1 MNILIVDD
9 ISDNRDSLERLIQQ
23 YSRKYSVETK
33 VFSAKNGQEGVDICN
48 AYAIDLIFMDIIM
61 PVMDGLEATQ
71 IIKKK
76 NPSIMIIVVSSEND
90 EKIKTEILQAGA
102 EDYVLKPFSSA
113 IMINRLNNYSKLI
126 NSRNSI
132 GYQTKAINIFTR
144 NIYSYQLK
152 FFLSNDDELAQF
164 WETMLV
170 RLEFQNHIAQ
180 LSDFVRFLFRLGTFQ
195 LQKAYKCHVYI
206 EEDEHSFYFTMDNM
220 KLLPANTI
228 HQMIEKYCSNAVYDI
243 EGDLLTFAL
252 PRLAEDLSVPSPA
265 VGQAP
270 QEEKVRPTEP
280 TEPTEPTVSLP
291 SASVRKQTLQ
301 TYDILDE
308 DALEEFEYI
317 ISKLQTEISL
327 MGSSSLELDDIDTM
341 NEYITKLS
349 ALLSISQDAYAISA
363 SLKEFSELLDAYK
376 EPFLAMSKDLSTMM
390 TSFINDL
397 VMWKEM
403 IFHTGAPSVDFLNSS
418 ISSNVQMIRA
428 VFVTDDTAEED
439 MDDIFDF

>member
-1 MNILIVDD
+1 MRILIVDD
-9 ISDNRDSLERLIQQ
+9 IEDNREMLERLIRQF
-23 YSRKYSVETK
+23 SRKYEIDIE
-33 VFSAKNGQEGVDICN
+33 VFQAENGQAGVDLCN
-48 AYAIDLIFMDIIM
+48 EQSIDLVFMDIIM
-61 PVMDGLEATQ
+61 PLMDGLEATK
-71 IIKKK
+71 IIKKAH
-76 NPSIMIIVVSSEND
+76 PSVMIIVVSSENT
-90 EKIKTEILQAGA
+90 EAVKTEILHAGA

-126 NSRNSI
+126 RSRNAI
-132 GYQTKAINIFTR
+132 GYQTKAINVFTH

-195 LQKAYKCHVYI
+195 LQKAYKCHI
-206 EEDEHSFYFTMDNM
+206 FLEEDEHNFYFTMDNM

-228 HQMIEKYCSNAVYDI
+228 HQMIEKFCSNAIYNI
-243 EGDLLTFAL
+243 EGDLLSFAL
-252 PRLAEDLSVPSPA
+252 PRVAEDLPVPLSSVE
-265 VGQAP
+265 QAP
-270 QEEKVRPTEP
+270 QEEKLRPTEP
-280 TEPTEPTVSLP
+280 IVSIP
-291 SASVRKQTLQ
+291 SMLKQTLQ

-308 DALEEFEYI
+308 DALEEFDYI

-327 MGSSSLELDDIDTM
+327 MGSSSLELDDIETM
-341 NEYITKLS
+341 NEYIKKLS
-349 ALLSISQDAYAISA
+349 ALLSIAQDAYAISA

-403 IFHTGAPSVDFLNSS
+403 IFRTGAPSVDFLNNS

-428 VFVTDDTAEED
+428 VFVTDETTEED